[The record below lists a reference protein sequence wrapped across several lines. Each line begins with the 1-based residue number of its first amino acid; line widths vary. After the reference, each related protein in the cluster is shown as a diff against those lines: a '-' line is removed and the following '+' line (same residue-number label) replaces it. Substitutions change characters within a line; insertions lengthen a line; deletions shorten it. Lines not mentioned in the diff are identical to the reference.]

1 MISTVL
7 LLLFSITGSL
17 CSTEIWNKKPIYK
30 VGCSSN
36 SMVVDVVYPSDA
48 TNIYLQNLKNFHEP
62 KCEPRIENNKAT
74 FSLNLDNIYECMM
87 TRVKDQETGQ
97 TAYFHKVIM
106 EYESNPKQIF
116 LVKCDIGGMFD
127 NSTLNDDEYE
137 ELSKISKRSAQVP
150 ITFDEPDYEIEI
162 TKEVSGR
169 APIPV
174 LNVEVRQAGLLVN
187 NELTVKPGTPLSM
200 DIFLDDESLD
210 IYGVMVSNMLVSDM
224 SEQEEILILNGCT
237 VDPYLFENFQT
248 EKGDLLRAGFKAFK
262 FPSTNV
268 VLFKANVNVCL
279 DKCEGIECANDEIGY
294 GKKRKRR
301 NVPLASPRR
310 NKVYEVSMSTL
321 VRVSDDEEI
330 TEILDIKST
339 KGSVEPLGKSRFI
352 LGNRKASKEGG
363 AVEFSSDF
371 GAEKYVDFEGY
382 SSASS
387 SPIHLLSAST
397 LALLISFLLTLA
409 R

>member
-224 SEQEEILILNGCT
+224 SEQEEILILNGAYD
-237 VDPYLFENFQT
+237 VIYLIKAMMDASIQISLNIVSSRNSLYIRRDKKPSFQ
-248 EKGDLLRAGFKAFK
+248 L
-262 FPSTNV
+262 
-268 VLFKANVNVCL
+268 
-279 DKCEGIECANDEIGY
+279 EINHVSR
-294 GKKRKRR
+294 GKKIC
-301 NVPLASPRR
+301 VDLHM
-310 NKVYEVSMSTL
+310 YENLIPTPTHHTQAK
-321 VRVSDDEEI
+321 I
-330 TEILDIKST
+330 Y
-339 KGSVEPLGKSRFI
+339 
-352 LGNRKASKEGG
+352 
-363 AVEFSSDF
+363 
-371 GAEKYVDFEGY
+371 KY
-382 SSASS
+382 
-387 SPIHLLSAST
+387 I
-397 LALLISFLLTLA
+397 
-409 R
+409 